1 MTRALRPTPEVATQA
16 AAAIA
21 TLALVWALQEHHHH
35 HHHDRAQV
43 ADREVQL
50 SLLPQPPTPPKLE
63 PPKPEQPKP
72 RMPPHEARPA
82 PAPSVPAP
90 APAPVV
96 VAASNVTAPGELQLA
111 AAPGSAPAPPQPSR
125 ASLENAYAAALRQN
139 VDARTAVPDT
149 AQYRLLR
156 PSGATQVRFALDRI
170 GNPSDVGIARS
181 SGSGIL
187 DHQAVSIVASGH
199 YPPFP
204 ETAYAGE
211 SRHVFIV
218 TIEFRS

>member
-1 MTRALRPTPEVATQA
+1 MSRALRPTPEVATQA
-16 AAAIA
+16 VAAIA

-50 SLLPQPPTPPKLE
+50 SLLPEPPAPPKLE

-72 RMPPHEARPA
+72 RMPPHEATPA

-90 APAPVV
+90 APVV
-96 VAASNVTAPGELQLA
+96 VAATNATAPGELQLA
-111 AAPGSAPAPPQPSR
+111 AAPAPAPAPPQPSR